1 MAKTDEPGG
10 ELPFEFER
18 RRFLP
23 LLLSNPNYF
32 GNIENSP
39 LKPVKKIVSNSSYE
53 ELKCVGFN
61 PQQNRLEGVVWIK
74 QAGGYNGGICT
85 NGSLEYVSFFLS
97 YDNGATW
104 LPQGTTS
111 FSAYDVPGPHPLEY
125 AVSLVIRPPKKW
137 CIFNNLP
144 LVRAI
149 LSWNAPAAGPNA
161 IPVWGNRLE
170 TRIQI
175 DGFKFIV
182 DFPEVLEV
190 AKAKLP
196 PELSGLIAADATVK
210 LQAPKAL
217 TAAELHKE
225 YERTKVE
232 PHRFLQK
239 SIQQA
244 TLNPAKLG
252 VMSEYLGG
260 LKIDLAAVIA
270 ALANTNGNTD
280 YEQLECIGRDGGSGS
295 PDALVGTLEI
305 KRPSGYLGG
314 LCAAGS
320 KEYVAFWI

>member
-1 MAKTDEPGG
+1 
-10 ELPFEFER
+10 
-18 RRFLP
+18 
-23 LLLSNPNYF
+23 
-32 GNIENSP
+32 
-39 LKPVKKIVSNSSYE
+39 
-53 ELKCVGFN
+53 
-61 PQQNRLEGVVWIK
+61 
-74 QAGGYNGGICT
+74 
-85 NGSLEYVSFFLS
+85 
-97 YDNGATW
+97 
-104 LPQGTTS
+104 
-111 FSAYDVPGPHPLEY
+111 
-125 AVSLVIRPPKKW
+125 
-137 CIFNNLP
+137 
-144 LVRAI
+144 VRAI
-149 LSWNAPAAGPNA
+149 LSWNAPPAGPNA
-161 IPVWGNRLE
+161 NPVWGNRLE

-190 AKAKLP
+190 AKVKLP
-196 PELSGLIAADATVK
+196 PELAGLIASDATVK
-210 LQAPKAL
+210 LQAPKVL

-225 YERTKVE
+225 YERTKGE

-280 YEQLECIGRDGGSGS
+280 YEQLECIGLDEGTGS

-314 LCAAGS
+314 PCTAGS
-320 KEYVAFWI
+320 KEYVAFWIDWGNGWEWAGTPSVTVHDIAAIPKEGLSFAVYQPVNLNSHRRPCGEGPITAKVRAILSWDTAPPPFDPDYVPTWGNRLETRILLNPGVTTPIGDFTPYLSSICLIEYQLLRRLVLGQVL